1 MNIAEIIELVR
12 GSLREEDLV
21 PVKELKDKT
30 MITSRTSKLKRD
42 LTCV

>member
-21 PVKELKDKT
+21 SVKKLKDKNFVDEV
-30 MITSRTSKLKRD
+30 SKRFHKQKELN
-42 LTCV
+42 